1 MYYVWDILFM
11 PQSRII
17 SYIAGE
23 YPEFTLEH
31 RALNILNFSTALNF
45 FFGSLFGF
53 LLQMEFYFFIIQF
66 SIGITIFSFFF
77 MTRVKKMKG
86 TMTVVS
92 AFGILFLFLAGSI
105 SEGGLNGPAFGVGTG
120 YFILFVSIS
129 ANKRF
134 TVINS
139 TLYVLVLS
147 TGLAIDYF
155 FPEIIVNY
163 KNEKQRH
170 LDFVFNF
177 FQTIIPVYFLFLSN
191 RECYQYEQQQV
202 EEKNKQLAIAN
213 TTKEKLFA
221 IIGHDLRSP
230 IASLDSLLLMLNEG
244 RISEEE
250 LSLHLQQIQN
260 KTGQIRDLLD
270 NLLYWAV
277 SQMEH
282 LQTHPIELSLINIV
296 ETELS
301 MLREQ
306 AAIKQ
311 LKIENNISINAII
324 VADSEQAKIILRNI
338 LTNAVRYTTNGGKIT
353 ITTAEDKT
361 QQKVIVTNSGKWNE
375 EQTSTDT
382 TDPKRTGFGLFLSK
396 DFAKRNGGD
405 LDIDKS
411 SNEIVTVKWTA
422 TKP

>member
-1 MYYVWDILFM
+1 
-11 PQSRII
+11 
-17 SYIAGE
+17 
-23 YPEFTLEH
+23 
-31 RALNILNFSTALNF
+31 
-45 FFGSLFGF
+45 
-53 LLQMEFYFFIIQF
+53 
-66 SIGITIFSFFF
+66 
-77 MTRVKKMKG
+77 
-86 TMTVVS
+86 
-92 AFGILFLFLAGSI
+92 
-105 SEGGLNGPAFGVGTG
+105 
-120 YFILFVSIS
+120 
-129 ANKRF
+129 
-134 TVINS
+134 
-139 TLYVLVLS
+139 
-147 TGLAIDYF
+147 
-155 FPEIIVNY
+155 
-163 KNEKQRH
+163 
-170 LDFVFNF
+170 
-177 FQTIIPVYFLFLSN
+177 LSN

-324 VADSEQAKIILRNI
+324 FADSEQAKIILRNI
-338 LTNAVRYTTNGGKIT
+338 LTNAVRYTTNGGKIV

>member
-1 MYYVWDILFM
+1 MIL
-11 PQSRII
+11 SKLIAK
-17 SYIAGE
+17 IAGV
-23 YPEFTLEH
+23 YPDYSMEQ
-31 RALNILNFSTALNF
+31 RALNILNFSVAINCFLGGLFGLVFRMDFSYVSSQIVVSF
-45 FFGSLFGF
+45 FVYLLYLFAKKNKNSEIIAVLSVIGILTLFGF
-53 LLQMEFYFFIIQF
+53 TYMTEG
-66 SIGITIFSFFF
+66 GIDGPT
-77 MTRVKKMKG
+77 
-86 TMTVVS
+86 
-92 AFGILFLFLAGSI
+92 FGIA
-105 SEGGLNGPAFGVGTG
+105 TG
-120 YFILFVSIS
+120 YFIIFLS
-129 ANKRF
+129 
-134 TVINS
+134 
-139 TLYVLVLS
+139 LS
-147 TGLAIDYF
+147 TKKTYPIFYPFAYVVALITSITLNYIHPDWAIRYSSID
-155 FPEIIVNY
+155 
-163 KNEKQRH
+163 QRFN
-170 LDFVFNF
+170 DFILNF
-177 FQTIIPVYFLFLSN
+177 FQTIIPIYFLFLSN

-202 EEKNKQLAIAN
+202 EEKNEQLAIAN
-213 TTKEKLFA
+213 ATKEKLFA

-324 VADSEQAKIILRNI
+324 FADSEQAKIILRNI
-338 LTNAVRYTTNGGKIT
+338 LTNAVRYTTNGGKIV

-375 EQTSTDT
+375 EQTSTDA

-405 LDIDKS
+405 LEIDKS
-411 SNEIVTVKWTA
+411 SSEIVTVKWTV

>member
-1 MYYVWDILFM
+1 MIL
-11 PQSRII
+11 SKLIAK
-17 SYIAGE
+17 IAGV
-23 YPEFTLEH
+23 YPDYSMEQ
-31 RALNILNFSTALNF
+31 RALNILNFSVAINC
-45 FFGSLFGF
+45 FFGGLFGLVFRMDFSYVSSQIVVSFFVYLLYLFAKKNKNSEIIAVLSVIGILTLFGF
-53 LLQMEFYFFIIQF
+53 TYMTEG
-66 SIGITIFSFFF
+66 GIDGPT
-77 MTRVKKMKG
+77 
-86 TMTVVS
+86 
-92 AFGILFLFLAGSI
+92 FGIA
-105 SEGGLNGPAFGVGTG
+105 TG
-120 YFILFVSIS
+120 YFIIFLS
-129 ANKRF
+129 
-134 TVINS
+134 
-139 TLYVLVLS
+139 LS
-147 TGLAIDYF
+147 TKKTYPIFYPFAYVVALITSMTLNYIHPDWAIRYSSID
-155 FPEIIVNY
+155 
-163 KNEKQRH
+163 QRFN
-170 LDFVFNF
+170 DFILNF
-177 FQTIIPVYFLFLSN
+177 FQTIIPIYFLFLSN

-213 TTKEKLFA
+213 ATKEKLFA

-375 EQTSTDT
+375 EQTSTDA

-411 SNEIVTVKWTA
+411 SNEIVTVKWTV

>member
-1 MYYVWDILFM
+1 MIL
-11 PQSRII
+11 SKLIAK
-17 SYIAGE
+17 IAGV
-23 YPEFTLEH
+23 YPDYSMEQ
-31 RALNILNFSTALNF
+31 RALNILNFSVAINCFLGGLFGLVFRMDFSYVSSQIVVSF
-45 FFGSLFGF
+45 FVYLLYLFAKKNKNSEIIAVLSVIGILTLFGF
-53 LLQMEFYFFIIQF
+53 TYMTEG
-66 SIGITIFSFFF
+66 GIDGPT
-77 MTRVKKMKG
+77 
-86 TMTVVS
+86 
-92 AFGILFLFLAGSI
+92 FGIA
-105 SEGGLNGPAFGVGTG
+105 TG
-120 YFILFVSIS
+120 YFIIFLS
-129 ANKRF
+129 
-134 TVINS
+134 
-139 TLYVLVLS
+139 LS
-147 TGLAIDYF
+147 TKKTYPIFYPFAYVVALITSMTLNYIHPDWAIRYSSID
-155 FPEIIVNY
+155 
-163 KNEKQRH
+163 QRFN
-170 LDFVFNF
+170 DFILNF
-177 FQTIIPVYFLFLSN
+177 FQTIIPIYFLFLSN

-202 EEKNKQLAIAN
+202 EEKNEQLAIAN
-213 TTKEKLFA
+213 ATKEKLFA

-324 VADSEQAKIILRNI
+324 FADSEQAKIILRNI
-338 LTNAVRYTTNGGKIT
+338 LTNAVRYTTNGGKIV

-375 EQTSTDT
+375 EQTSTDA

-405 LDIDKS
+405 LEIDKS
-411 SNEIVTVKWTA
+411 SSEIVTVKWTV

>member
-1 MYYVWDILFM
+1 MYYVWDILIM
-11 PQSRII
+11 PQSKLIA
-17 SYIAGE
+17 SIAGN
-23 YPEFTLEH
+23 YPKYSMEH
-31 RALNILNFSTALNF
+31 RALNIL
-45 FFGSLFGF
+45 
-53 LLQMEFYFFIIQF
+53 
-66 SIGITIFSFFF
+66 IFSFSINCLIGSLSGLIIDMAYSTIIFQLII
-77 MTRVKKMKG
+77 TIIGIGLYILSIKNKWKKNIVPITATTILIISVFSWFQEG
-86 TMTVVS
+86 GINGPL
-92 AFGILFLFLAGSI
+92 FGIGTGFFYLYLSI
-105 SEGGLNGPAFGVGTG
+105 SSSNTFSILFPVFYILTMLLIFGLNILHPDWVVPYSSTEQR
-120 YFILFVSIS
+120 YIDFII
-129 ANKRF
+129 
-134 TVINS
+134 
-139 TLYVLVLS
+139 
-147 TGLAIDYF
+147 
-155 FPEIIVNY
+155 
-163 KNEKQRH
+163 
-170 LDFVFNF
+170 NF
-177 FQTIIPVYFLFLSN
+177 FQTIIPVYFVYRSN
-191 RECYQYEQQQV
+191 QECYQYEQQQV
-202 EEKNKQLAIAN
+202 EEKNEQLAVAN
-213 TTKEKLFA
+213 ATKEKLFA

-244 RISEEE
+244 RISTEE
-250 LSLHLQQIQN
+250 LSRHLQQIQN

-282 LQTHPIELSLINIV
+282 LQTTPIQLSLFNIV

-306 AAIKQ
+306 AAFKQ
-311 LKIENNISINAII
+311 LKIANNIAVETII
-324 VADSEQAKIILRNI
+324 FADNEQAKIILRNI

-375 EQTSTDT
+375 EQTSTDA

-411 SNEIVTVKWTA
+411 SNEIVTVKWTV

>member
-1 MYYVWDILFM
+1 MIL
-11 PQSRII
+11 SKLIAK
-17 SYIAGE
+17 IAGV
-23 YPEFTLEH
+23 YPNYSMEQ
-31 RALNILNFSTALNF
+31 RALNILNFSVALNCLLGGL
-45 FFGSLFGF
+45 FGIVFQMDFSYVSSQIVVSIFVYLLYLFAKKNKNSEIIAILSVIAILTLFGF
-53 LLQMEFYFFIIQF
+53 TY
-66 SIGITIFSFFF
+66 
-77 MTRVKKMKG
+77 MT
-86 TMTVVS
+86 
-92 AFGILFLFLAGSI
+92 
-105 SEGGLNGPAFGVGTG
+105 EGGIDGPTYGIATG
-120 YFILFVSIS
+120 YFIIFLS
-129 ANKRF
+129 
-134 TVINS
+134 
-139 TLYVLVLS
+139 LS
-147 TGLAIDYF
+147 TKKTYPIFYPFAYVVALITSMTLNYIHPDWAIRYSSID
-155 FPEIIVNY
+155 
-163 KNEKQRH
+163 QRFN
-170 LDFVFNF
+170 DFILNF
-177 FQTIIPVYFLFLSN
+177 FQTIIPIYFLFLSN

-375 EQTSTDT
+375 EQTSTDA

-411 SNEIVTVKWTA
+411 SNEIVTVKWTV

>member
-1 MYYVWDILFM
+1 MIL
-11 PQSRII
+11 SKLIAK
-17 SYIAGE
+17 IAGV
-23 YPEFTLEH
+23 YPDYSMEQ
-31 RALNILNFSTALNF
+31 RALNILNFSVAINCFLGGLFGLVFRMDFSYVNSQIVVSF
-45 FFGSLFGF
+45 FVYLLYLFAKKNKNSEIIAVLSVIGILTLFGF
-53 LLQMEFYFFIIQF
+53 TYMTEG
-66 SIGITIFSFFF
+66 GIDGPT
-77 MTRVKKMKG
+77 
-86 TMTVVS
+86 
-92 AFGILFLFLAGSI
+92 FGIA
-105 SEGGLNGPAFGVGTG
+105 TG
-120 YFILFVSIS
+120 YFIIFLS
-129 ANKRF
+129 
-134 TVINS
+134 
-139 TLYVLVLS
+139 LS
-147 TGLAIDYF
+147 TKKTYPIFYPFAYVVALITSITLNYIHPDWAIRYSSID
-155 FPEIIVNY
+155 
-163 KNEKQRH
+163 QRFN
-170 LDFVFNF
+170 DFILNF
-177 FQTIIPVYFLFLSN
+177 FQTIIPIYFLFLSN

-202 EEKNKQLAIAN
+202 EEKNEQLAIAN
-213 TTKEKLFA
+213 ATKEKLFA

-324 VADSEQAKIILRNI
+324 FADSEQAKIILRNI
-338 LTNAVRYTTNGGKIT
+338 LTNAVRYTTNGGKIV

-375 EQTSTDT
+375 EQTSTDA

-405 LDIDKS
+405 LEIDKS
-411 SNEIVTVKWTA
+411 SSEIVTVKWTV

>member
-1 MYYVWDILFM
+1 MIL
-11 PQSRII
+11 SKLIAK
-17 SYIAGE
+17 IAGV
-23 YPEFTLEH
+23 YPNYSMEQ
-31 RALNILNFSTALNF
+31 RALNILNFSVALNCLLGGL
-45 FFGSLFGF
+45 FGIVFQMDFSYVSSQIVVSIFVYLLYLFAKKNKNSEIIAILSVIAILTLFGF
-53 LLQMEFYFFIIQF
+53 TY
-66 SIGITIFSFFF
+66 
-77 MTRVKKMKG
+77 MT
-86 TMTVVS
+86 
-92 AFGILFLFLAGSI
+92 
-105 SEGGLNGPAFGVGTG
+105 EGGIDGPTYGIATG
-120 YFILFVSIS
+120 YFIIFLS
-129 ANKRF
+129 
-134 TVINS
+134 
-139 TLYVLVLS
+139 LS
-147 TGLAIDYF
+147 TKKTYPIFYPFAYVVALITSMTLNYIHPDWAIRYSSID
-155 FPEIIVNY
+155 
-163 KNEKQRH
+163 QRFN
-170 LDFVFNF
+170 DFILNF
-177 FQTIIPVYFLFLSN
+177 FQTIIPIYFLFLSN

-202 EEKNKQLAIAN
+202 EEKNEQLAIAN
-213 TTKEKLFA
+213 STKEKLFA

-230 IASLDSLLLMLNEG
+230 IASLDSLFQMLNEG
-244 RISEEE
+244 RISEDE
-250 LSLHLQQIQN
+250 LARHLQQIQN

-282 LQTHPIELSLINIV
+282 LQTHPTELSLFNIV

-311 LKIENNISINAII
+311 LKIENNIAVKATIF
-324 VADSEQAKIILRNI
+324 ADNQQAKIILRNI

-353 ITTAEDKT
+353 ITTVEDNT

-382 TDPKRTGFGLFLSK
+382 SDPKRTGFGLFLSK

-411 SNEIVTVKWTA
+411 SSEIVTVKWTV

>member
-1 MYYVWDILFM
+1 MIL
-11 PQSRII
+11 SKLIAK
-17 SYIAGE
+17 IAGV
-23 YPEFTLEH
+23 YPDYSMEQ
-31 RALNILNFSTALNF
+31 RALNILNFSVAINC
-45 FFGSLFGF
+45 FFGGLFGLVFRMDFSYVSSQIVVSFFVYLLYLFAKKNKNSEIIAVLSVIGILTLFGF
-53 LLQMEFYFFIIQF
+53 TYMTEG
-66 SIGITIFSFFF
+66 GIDGPT
-77 MTRVKKMKG
+77 
-86 TMTVVS
+86 
-92 AFGILFLFLAGSI
+92 FGIA
-105 SEGGLNGPAFGVGTG
+105 TG
-120 YFILFVSIS
+120 YFIIFLS
-129 ANKRF
+129 
-134 TVINS
+134 
-139 TLYVLVLS
+139 LS
-147 TGLAIDYF
+147 TKKTYPIFYPFAYVVALITSMTLNYIHPDWAIRYSSID
-155 FPEIIVNY
+155 
-163 KNEKQRH
+163 QRFN
-170 LDFVFNF
+170 DFILNF
-177 FQTIIPVYFLFLSN
+177 FQTIIPIYFLFLSN

-213 TTKEKLFA
+213 ATKEKLFA

-324 VADSEQAKIILRNI
+324 FADSEQAKIILRNI
-338 LTNAVRYTTNGGKIT
+338 LTNAVRYTTNGGKIV

-375 EQTSTDT
+375 EQTSTDA

-405 LDIDKS
+405 LEIDKS
-411 SNEIVTVKWTA
+411 SSEIVTVKWTV